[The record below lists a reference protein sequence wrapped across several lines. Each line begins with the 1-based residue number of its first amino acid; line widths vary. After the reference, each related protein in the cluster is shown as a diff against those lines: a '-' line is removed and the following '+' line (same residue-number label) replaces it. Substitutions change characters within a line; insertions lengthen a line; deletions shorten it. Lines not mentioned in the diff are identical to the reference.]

1 MRVFASLEEMVQ
13 AGYGEPRWRLAAQA
27 IRDAPDLAPG
37 VAYSRGDSVTFWR
50 ESGPVRDED
59 CFVAHRRY
67 LEVIHVLRGR
77 LEVQCAPVAALRP
90 VCDYR
95 DSTDRERLEGAG
107 AREGVPAGATAVVA
121 INEGVRRMASPGAI
135 VVTAHV
141 TVEGATGSPPTS

>member
-1 MRVFASLEEMVQ
+1 M
-13 AGYGEPRWRLAAQA
+13 
-27 IRDAPDLAPG
+27 
-37 VAYSRGDSVTFWR
+37 
-50 ESGPVRDED
+50 
-59 CFVAHRRY
+59 AHRRY